1 MPVTSVRGLLIGAG
15 LAGRCS
21 NTYLPRKG
29 PRCGGSTGGCPQLR
43 AYELMVI
50 CDGDLENSEARTA
63 MDEVQGRISEIG
75 EVASFDFWGLRDFAY
90 EINHKT
96 RGYYSV
102 IELRAEP
109 GAMDPVERYLRI
121 ADGVVRHKLIR
132 LPDDE
137 AQRRGLL
144 DGTSANSQ

>member
-1 MPVTSVRGLLIGAG
+1 MRV
-15 LAGRCS
+15 
-21 NTYLPRKG
+21 
-29 PRCGGSTGGCPQLR
+29 
-43 AYELMVI
+43 YELMVI
-50 CDGDLENSEARTA
+50 CDGDLENAEARKA

-109 GAMDPVERYLRI
+109 GAMDPVEQYLRI
-121 ADGVVRHKLIR
+121 ADDVVRHKLIR

-144 DGTSANSQ
+144 GEGSTNSH

>member
-1 MPVTSVRGLLIGAG
+1 M
-15 LAGRCS
+15 
-21 NTYLPRKG
+21 
-29 PRCGGSTGGCPQLR
+29 R

-50 CDGDLENSEARTA
+50 CDGDLENAEARTA
-63 MDEVQGRISEIG
+63 MDEIQGRIAEIG

-109 GAMDPVERYLRI
+109 GAMDPVERYMRI

-144 DGTSANSQ
+144 DGEPANSQ

>member
-1 MPVTSVRGLLIGAG
+1 MVTWRMPKPALPWTRSRAG
-15 LAGRCS
+15 S
-21 NTYLPRKG
+21 PK
-29 PRCGGSTGGCPQLR
+29 
-43 AYELMVI
+43 
-50 CDGDLENSEARTA
+50 
-63 MDEVQGRISEIG
+63 IG

-144 DGTSANSQ
+144 DGESANSQ

>member
-1 MPVTSVRGLLIGAG
+1 M
-15 LAGRCS
+15 
-21 NTYLPRKG
+21 
-29 PRCGGSTGGCPQLR
+29 R

-50 CDGDLENSEARTA
+50 CDGDLENAEARKA
-63 MDEVQGRISEIG
+63 MDEIQGRITEVGEI
-75 EVASFDFWGLRDFAY
+75 ASFDFWGLRDFAY
-90 EINHKT
+90 EINHKA

-121 ADGVVRHKLIR
+121 ADDVVRHKLIR

-137 AQRRGLL
+137 ARRRELL
-144 DGTSANSQ
+144 GEEPANSH

>member
-1 MPVTSVRGLLIGAG
+1 MPAASLLIGAG
-15 LAGRCS
+15 LARRVRHQS
-21 NTYLPRKG
+21 LPRKG
-29 PRCGGSTGGCPQLR
+29 PRPGGSTGGSPQLR

-50 CDGDLENSEARTA
+50 CDGDLENAEARKA
-63 MDEVQGRISEIG
+63 MDEVQGRITEIG

-121 ADGVVRHKLIR
+121 ADEVVRHKLIR

-137 AQRRGLL
+137 AHRRGLL
-144 DGTSANSQ
+144 GEESANSH

>member
-1 MPVTSVRGLLIGAG
+1 MHI
-15 LAGRCS
+15 CS
-21 NTYLPRKG
+21 LPREG
-29 PRCGGSTGGCPQLR
+29 PRCGGSTGGSPELR

-50 CDGDLENSEARTA
+50 CDGDLENAEARKIL
-63 MDEVQGRISEIG
+63 DDVQDRISKVG

-90 EINHKT
+90 EINHKA

-109 GAMDPVERYLRI
+109 AAMDPVERHLRI

-132 LPDDE
+132 LPEGE

-144 DGTSANSQ
+144 GAESTNSQ